1 MQCKWIFLHLNVW
14 LCYTNGLYLLKV
26 DIIFSSSCTKSS
38 PSPYTFWN
46 GFLDPVFKCAN
57 HIRCSVSQ
65 CNQHQWS
72 FCNASEVT
80 HVMSCTHITQEMS
93 TKDMIH
99 WQIVR
104 KKNCIPWLVEVSGY
118 HWMESVVKI
127 ILYQKPSECCSWWKI
142 ATVTCNFSCF
152 SAYIISRAIV
162 NLKVRHKLEAKK

>member
-1 MQCKWIFLHLNVW
+1 MVCIYLKLILSSVLHVLNPHHHHIPFGMAFWILCLNVQTTSDV
-14 LCYTNGLYLLKV
+14 LSASATNISGVFAMLRRLLMW
-26 DIIFSSSCTKSS
+26 CH
-38 PSPYTFWN
+38 
-46 GFLDPVFKCAN
+46 A
-57 HIRCSVSQ
+57 
-65 CNQHQWS
+65 
-72 FCNASEVT
+72 
-80 HVMSCTHITQEMS
+80 HITQEMS

-142 ATVTCNFSCF
+142 ATVTCNFSRF

>member
-14 LCYTNGLYLLKV
+14 LCYTKGLYLLKV

-46 GFLDPVFKCAN
+46 GFLDPVFN
-57 HIRCSVSQ
+57 VQTTSDVLS
-65 CNQHQWS
+65 
-72 FCNASEVT
+72 ASATNISGVFAMLRRLLMWC
-80 HVMSCTHITQEMS
+80 HAHITQEMS